1 MDQETVEGSDNPVKG
16 ETNSFNIVVNI
27 QGIWRWIWKWVGIG
41 KFVYVEF
48 LFIISS
54 ALTLWFWFFEW
65 LRELISNATIIAL
78 LIILALVYCI
88 WKLTKKL
95 EQKEQECKIH
105 QNTIAQWEQRLFE
118 KTQKISKRW
127 IEQWNEG
134 VRQWERSILEIK
146 NLEADIKVSGNRPS
160 LVMGMCAQGQGELCS
175 SYERE
180 LNYICAQGQ
189 RELCSLYI
197 EALKEELTDAHYE
210 KIDVFLKNENFK
222 EYYEKAVQL
231 MKENGIL
238 IEEVVY
244 PYTQEKY
251 QPMMLLLHWY
261 LYVLDDMITAKCKQ
275 QEKNNANN
283 IVSLEIFEE
292 GIYPYTEDQE
302 IMIMLLPMKSREES
316 KQLLTCKEE
325 LLSLLCGI
333 SNKYKVAR
341 ETFFH
346 YKKLIEAVKDGY
358 TAFDEGCDNST
369 VGSQINICRNRDQKK
384 EKENSFIA
392 EGTLTFEEAYKLGAR
407 ERMRSS
413 NKICDTRWI
422 FWEKLL
428 KGELSSRKLNI
439 IFGEEGVQALKK
451 AVEEKQTWF
460 NLGIQTAIRE
470 NKAFHYDEAGICL
483 IDTLRDS

>member
-1 MDQETVEGSDNPVKG
+1 
-16 ETNSFNIVVNI
+16 
-27 QGIWRWIWKWVGIG
+27 
-41 KFVYVEF
+41 
-48 LFIISS
+48 
-54 ALTLWFWFFEW
+54 
-65 LRELISNATIIAL
+65 
-78 LIILALVYCI
+78 
-88 WKLTKKL
+88 
-95 EQKEQECKIH
+95 
-105 QNTIAQWEQRLFE
+105 
-118 KTQKISKRW
+118 
-127 IEQWNEG
+127 
-134 VRQWERSILEIK
+134 
-146 NLEADIKVSGNRPS
+146 
-160 LVMGMCAQGQGELCS
+160 
-175 SYERE
+175 
-180 LNYICAQGQ
+180 
-189 RELCSLYI
+189 
-197 EALKEELTDAHYE
+197 
-210 KIDVFLKNENFK
+210 
-222 EYYEKAVQL
+222 
-231 MKENGIL
+231 
-238 IEEVVY
+238 
-244 PYTQEKY
+244 
-251 QPMMLLLHWY
+251 MLLLHWY

-302 IMIMLLPMKSREES
+302 IMRMLQQTNIGSES
-316 KQLLTCKEE
+316 ERLLTCKRQ

-369 VGSQINICRNRDQKK
+369 VGSQINICRNRD
-384 EKENSFIA
+384 KENSFIA

-451 AVEEKQTWF
+451 AVEDKQTWF